1 MDNLLNNTVFVI
13 EEKDLE
19 RLRDLLNYIRE
30 LMAILEKA
38 LEED

>member
-1 MDNLLNNTVFVI
+1 MDKILDNTVFVI
-13 EEKDLE
+13 EEEDLE
-19 RLRDLLNYIRE
+19 RLRDLLKYIRE

>member
-1 MDNLLNNTVFVI
+1 MVLENTIFVI
-13 EEKDLE
+13 EEEDLE
-19 RLRDLLNYIRE
+19 RLRNLMKYIRE